1 MMSLLPQLTGRF
13 LKGLKPSPIS
23 KDDAKIVDC
32 SVFFVCGITFELAR
46 VLLWKYPMFSERI
59 HGEAMRE
66 LAAQN
71 TRAVYQSSHVS
82 PLFPI
87 EVEVA
92 AIPAVP

>member
-1 MMSLLPQLTGRF
+1 M
-13 LKGLKPSPIS
+13 K
-23 KDDAKIVDC
+23 V
-32 SVFFVCGITFELAR
+32 
-46 VLLWKYPMFSERI
+46 PMFSERI

-66 LAAQN
+66 LAAQS

>member
-1 MMSLLPQLTGRF
+1 MR
-13 LKGLKPSPIS
+13 
-23 KDDAKIVDC
+23 DAVK
-32 SVFFVCGITFELAR
+32 
-46 VLLWKYPMFSERI
+46 VLLWKCPMFSERI

-66 LAAQN
+66 LAAQS

>member
-1 MMSLLPQLTGRF
+1 
-13 LKGLKPSPIS
+13 
-23 KDDAKIVDC
+23 
-32 SVFFVCGITFELAR
+32 
-46 VLLWKYPMFSERI
+46 MFSERI

-66 LAAQN
+66 LAGQN

-82 PLFPI
+82 HLFPI

>member
-1 MMSLLPQLTGRF
+1 
-13 LKGLKPSPIS
+13 
-23 KDDAKIVDC
+23 
-32 SVFFVCGITFELAR
+32 
-46 VLLWKYPMFSERI
+46 MFSERI

-71 TRAVYQSSHVS
+71 TRAVYQSSYVS

>member
-1 MMSLLPQLTGRF
+1 
-13 LKGLKPSPIS
+13 
-23 KDDAKIVDC
+23 
-32 SVFFVCGITFELAR
+32 
-46 VLLWKYPMFSERI
+46 MFSERI

>member
-1 MMSLLPQLTGRF
+1 
-13 LKGLKPSPIS
+13 
-23 KDDAKIVDC
+23 
-32 SVFFVCGITFELAR
+32 
-46 VLLWKYPMFSERI
+46 MFSERI

-87 EVEVA
+87 EVEAA